1 MDIAEWL
8 LNTTQVCVS
17 GACGPRRAQ
26 PIECYFPTHQIYS
39 YRTTTTLRSPPRRVL
54 INGVATGVPGGI
66 PREVESS
73 TSDGESGIVFDK
85 DLMSVWRLPQPVAQ
99 YDVFFWEKAFEAVL
113 SHNTLL
119 VAIEAFLD
127 DEPGVVDWILKSPI
141 DLQQER
147 LLAVRRLFRDYVSKI
162 GTQPVTMTIS
172 SLIQDLV
179 QAYSYNLV
187 EQGVESMLRTPSDLQ
202 AFAEGF
208 LSTRECFFCTSIRR
222 PYVQATFQPG
232 RSSDDCM
239 VEIYYHPSQPVVGF
253 DGLSNRGV
261 EGDEYVL
268 KPILN
273 EHRLCQDYIDFR
285 PKIVARYSTAATWL
299 EWDEEKAALTGRIP
313 SWQAAAAGVERLDGY
328 TLLIELSAVHS
339 TRLPAGRAWNTPITS
354 PAKTWRQKEN
364 IATGADNS
372 KFRDEQ
378 HDLDTEGSPMHI

>member
-127 DEPGVVDWILKSPI
+127 DEPGVVDWILKCECTP
-141 DLQQER
+141 
-147 LLAVRRLFRDYVSKI
+147 A
-162 GTQPVTMTIS
+162 PNS
-172 SLIQDLV
+172 SLIFQDRLCFTLARLMMDTRKPLSICNRNV
-179 QAYSYNLV
+179 FL
-187 EQGVESMLRTPSDLQ
+187 P
-202 AFAEGF
+202 FEGF
-208 LSTRECFFCTSIRR
+208 FAIT
-222 PYVQATFQPG
+222 
-232 RSSDDCM
+232 
-239 VEIYYHPSQPVVGF
+239 
-253 DGLSNRGV
+253 
-261 EGDEYVL
+261 
-268 KPILN
+268 
-273 EHRLCQDYIDFR
+273 CQR
-285 PKIVARYSTAATWL
+285 
-299 EWDEEKAALTGRIP
+299 
-313 SWQAAAAGVERLDGY
+313 
-328 TLLIELSAVHS
+328 
-339 TRLPAGRAWNTPITS
+339 
-354 PAKTWRQKEN
+354 
-364 IATGADNS
+364 
-372 KFRDEQ
+372 
-378 HDLDTEGSPMHI
+378 